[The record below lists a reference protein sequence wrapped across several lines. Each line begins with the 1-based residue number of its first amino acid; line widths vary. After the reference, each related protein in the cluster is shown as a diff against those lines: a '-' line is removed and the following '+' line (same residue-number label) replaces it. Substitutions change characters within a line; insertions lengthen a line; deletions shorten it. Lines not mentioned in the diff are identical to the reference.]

1 MNMEDWDDVL
11 RKAANKACNTLKST
25 ELQRN
30 YCKVG
35 FYRGIID
42 GARFGQKEEVLEEPM
57 EFEDLIGNAEF
68 LDNEIQFFEG
78 DIPNRRNSRGRY

>member
-1 MNMEDWDDVL
+1 MEGWDDIL